1 MERMC
6 HVCKTMREKQ
16 LLLRVVRTPE
26 GEIKVDPT
34 GKALGRGCYV
44 CLSAACIQK
53 GVKTRY
59 LNRAF
64 KTACP
69 DQVYQEVMTYAGEQ

>member
-6 HVCKTMREKQ
+6 HVCKTMRERAE
-16 LLLRVVRTPE
+16 LLRVVRTPE
-26 GEIKVDPT
+26 GEIKVDPS
-34 GKALGRGCYV
+34 GKAAGRGCYI
-44 CLSAACIQK
+44 CRSAACIKK

-69 DQVYQEVMTYAGEQ
+69 EDVYQEVLQYACEQ

>member
-6 HVCKTMREKQ
+6 HVCKTMREKS

-34 GKALGRGCYV
+34 GKMDGRGCYI
-44 CLSAACIQK
+44 CKNAACINK
-53 GVKTRY
+53 GVKTRFV
-59 LNRAF
+59 NRAF
-64 KTACP
+64 KRACP
-69 DQVYQEVMTYAGEQ
+69 EEVYEEVLRYVGEQ